1 MEDHGSVRVSLSLS
15 KIKTLS
21 DCREF
26 SCCQVQTPTQ
36 DQDQDQDLN
45 QDLKQDLKQDQ
56 QQEQKESRCC
66 VAPCVQVKGPD
77 GRIHTEPD
85 QNQTSPGSKLLSAQ
99 VCQASTQWGHG
110 GGRLRLLLLRLD

>member
-1 MEDHGSVRVSLSLS
+1 MEDHGSVRVSLSFQN
-15 KIKTLS
+15 KNTMS

-26 SCCQVQTPTQ
+26 SCCQVQTPN
-36 DQDQDQDLN
+36 QDLN
-45 QDLKQDLKQDQ
+45 QDQ